1 MFFFIICF
9 FFLENNNV
17 FITYGLGF
25 DAAQSGPA
33 GVYRETL
40 DNNTSPPPCLYS
52 VFVNASVYS
61 SSKMLREAARKLFF
75 CGQSTKRG
83 GGVRGNPLGEKEEEK
98 NVFF

>member
-1 MFFFIICF
+1 MFFLYNMFFSF

-25 DAAQSGPA
+25 DAAQPGPA
-33 GVYRETL
+33 GVCRETL

-75 CGQSTKRG
+75 CGQSTKKG
-83 GGVRGNPLGEKEEEK
+83 GG
-98 NVFF
+98 